1 MYAPGRGVSMPSYN
15 EGRIERLRRDVRARV
30 EGMTLRHVARQVGM
44 TPEGLRRFLLGRDP
58 QTATSRKVERYVA
71 RQTPPMGGATAFIVL
86 RALVQDLPPARQ
98 PAAVAALAR
107 SVEGAVA
114 RAGCEPP
121 RWLAEIQ
128 PLLTR

>member
-44 TPEGLRRFLLGRDP
+44 TPEGLRRFLLGRPP
-58 QTATSRKVERYVA
+58 QPSTSRKVERYVA
-71 RQTPPMGGATAFIVL
+71 RQAPPMAGATAFIVL

-98 PAAVAALAR
+98 PEAITALAR
-107 SVEGAVA
+107 SVEAAVT
-114 RAGCEPP
+114 RSGCEPP
-121 RWLAEIQ
+121 LWLSEIQ
-128 PLLTR
+128 PLLAR